1 MKLNH
6 FSLPWHGNK
15 RTECKIIYDN
25 LNLDGIE
32 TIVEPFCG
40 TSAISYYISTLHP
53 LKYTYHLND
62 NNPFLIQLY
71 EISKNE
77 EKYKQLICDLN
88 ELRTVLTDKIKYD
101 ELDIKTFIGW
111 VYKNKIYNIRPG
123 LCPLNKRN
131 GPDILNKMLFVPM
144 LNFLRTEKIIF
155 TCDCGIKIL
164 NNFKDNSKALV
175 FLDPPYLQSCNDFY
189 LNSDTGIYEYLF
201 KNPIL
206 NYKCKIY
213 LCLELTWII
222 KMLFEK
228 YEIIE
233 YSKSYNGS
241 KKKNVIHGIIKN
253 ILK

>member
-6 FSLPWHGNK
+6 FFLPWYGNK
-15 RTECKIIYDN
+15 RTECKTIYDN

-53 LKYTYHLND
+53 LKYTYYLND
-62 NNPFLIQLY
+62 NNPLLIQLY

-77 EKYKQLICDLN
+77 EKFNQLICDLN
-88 ELRTVLTDKIKYD
+88 ELRTVISNKIKYD

-111 VYKNKIYNIRPG
+111 VYKNKIYSIRPG
-123 LCPLNKRN
+123 LYPLLRDR
-131 GPDILNKMLFVPM
+131 GPDIFNKMLYMPI

-155 TCDCGIKIL
+155 TCECGIKIL

-175 FLDPPYLQSCNDFY
+175 FLDPPYLQACNDFY
-189 LNSDTGIYEYLF
+189 SNSDTSIYEYLF

-206 NYKCKIY
+206 EYKCKIY
-213 LCLELTWII
+213 LCLELNWII

-233 YSKSYNGS
+233 YGKRYTGS
-241 KKKNVIHGIIKN
+241 KKKSVIHGIIKN